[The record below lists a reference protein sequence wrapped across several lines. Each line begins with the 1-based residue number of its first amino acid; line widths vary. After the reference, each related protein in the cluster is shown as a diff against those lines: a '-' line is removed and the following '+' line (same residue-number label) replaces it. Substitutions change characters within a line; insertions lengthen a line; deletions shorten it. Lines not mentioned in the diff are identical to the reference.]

1 MKQQAFN
8 PYLPSWEYIPD
19 GEPYVFDGR
28 VYIYGSHDRFNGH
41 AYCLNDYE
49 MCIRDSL
56 GAGLPLGQARAVGV
70 AGAGEVHKGAGHHL
84 VQHVAGLLVADG
96 HHLPV
101 VEEVGDVRAVPG
113 SLAAV

>member
-1 MKQQAFN
+1 MEHQGQQLLVEVHLGGAGGAELHGDK
-8 PYLPSWEYIPD
+8 LP
-19 GEPYVFDGR
+19 
-28 VYIYGSHDRFNGH
+28 
-41 AYCLNDYE
+41 
-49 MCIRDSL
+49 L
-56 GAGLPLGQARAVGV
+56 GAGLPLGQTLAVGV

-113 SLAAV
+113 GPAAV